1 MIDYLWSKT
10 KATHRIILSVEMIY
24 GACGTLIC
32 VTDAMQK
39 KVKSNVYFHTKKEH
53 KLVKGSICALGIG
66 DGAVETFIA
75 ELADS

>member
-1 MIDYLWSKT
+1 MFIFI
-10 KATHRIILSVEMIY
+10 R
-24 GACGTLIC
+24 
-32 VTDAMQK
+32 K
-39 KVKSNVYFHTKKEH
+39 KKH